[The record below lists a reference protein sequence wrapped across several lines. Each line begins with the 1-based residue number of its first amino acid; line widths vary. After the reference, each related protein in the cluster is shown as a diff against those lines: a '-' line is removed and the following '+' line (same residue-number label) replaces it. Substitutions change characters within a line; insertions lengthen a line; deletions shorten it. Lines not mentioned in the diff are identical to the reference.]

1 MATRERRSRRRRL
14 PPDEGRR
21 ALLEAG
27 RDHLYENP
35 LGEPLDHVR
44 VTDIV
49 SRMGLSI
56 GAVYHY
62 WESQDDY
69 RDDLLELLLS
79 PEQLPAVQQANET
92 VAGAIESHP
101 DFEEMVRVVAAI
113 SFRGLDESPGRE
125 RLTLA
130 LLGYGNRDIDRRLG
144 AQARQVSQRW
154 GEFLATYYPE
164 YGLEPRPP
172 FTYES
177 MAVVLMALVQGMN
190 ERRIVDA
197 ETVTPELE
205 PGWDLFSSAA
215 LAFVIAASRPT
226 TSGADPAAGDRT
238 LWDLARRVL
247 PRRSPAQ

>member
-14 PPDEGRR
+14 PPEEGRR

-79 PEQLPAVQQANET
+79 PEQLPAVQQANERWLRPSRPT
-92 VAGAIESHP
+92 LP
-101 DFEEMVRVVAAI
+101 FEEMVRVAAMI
-113 SFRGLDESPGRE
+113 SYEGLADTTGAGA
-125 RLTLA
+125 TDLA
-130 LLGYGNRDIDRRLG
+130 LIGLRRQRD
-144 AQARQVSQRW
+144 
-154 GEFLATYYPE
+154 
-164 YGLEPRPP
+164 RP
-172 FTYES
+172 Y
-177 MAVVLMALVQGMN
+177 A
-190 ERRIVDA
+190 
-197 ETVTPELE
+197 
-205 PGWDLFSSAA
+205 
-215 LAFVIAASRPT
+215 
-226 TSGADPAAGDRT
+226 
-238 LWDLARRVL
+238 
-247 PRRSPAQ
+247 

>member
-1 MATRERRSRRRRL
+1 VATRERRSRRRRL
-14 PPDEGRR
+14 PPEEGRR

-92 VAGAIESHP
+92 VAEVIDNHP

-144 AQARQVSQRW
+144 AQARQVSRRW
-154 GEFLATYYPE
+154 AEFLATYYPE

-197 ETVTPELE
+197 DTVTPELE

-226 TSGADPAAGDRT
+226 TSGTDPAEGDRT

-247 PRRSPAQ
+247 PRRAPAQ

>member
-1 MATRERRSRRRRL
+1 VATRERRTRRRRL
-14 PPDEGRR
+14 PPEEGRR

-49 SRMGLSI
+49 GRMGLSI

-92 VAGAIESHP
+92 VAGVIENHP

-113 SFRGLDESPGRE
+113 SFQGLGESTGRE

-130 LLGYGNRDIDRRLG
+130 LLGYGDRNIDRRLG
-144 AQARQVSQRW
+144 AQSRQVSQRW
-154 GEFLATYYPE
+154 AEFLATYYPA

-190 ERRIVDA
+190 ERRIVDP
-197 ETVTPELE
+197 ETVTCELA

-226 TSGADPAAGDRT
+226 TTGADPAGGDRT
-238 LWDLARRVL
+238 LWDLARRL
-247 PRRSPAQ
+247 IPRRSPVR